1 MKATSKLH
9 GRGKVTVPATIRE
22 ALALED
28 GDYVE
33 LEIKPI
39 EEGNP

>member
-1 MKATSKLH
+1 MKATGKLH

-33 LEIKPI
+33 I
-39 EEGNP
+39 EVQPVEEADR